1 MRVLPSPRLWIKD
14 GSQTKCCA
22 VSRNGGDLGSKLG
35 AGPVAFGLHT
45 PIRHGPPL
53 PGPSVPCLRRPSFGP
68 LPRRTVLSPKLACV
82 RFPFPWSLVGS
93 EPVAWRGHDVVP
105 RWCGVRGATRA
116 RRIRSPPPL
125 PAAAAR
131 AFPDVGL
138 GRTGARAR
146 AFALSTTSPDLYR
159 SQPFG
164 CPERTEGNYR
174 LYGERA
180 LKELEFIK
188 HCRSL
193 DIPLTDVKRL
203 MELKN
208 KPEESCAS
216 VNKLIAQQLALV
228 NNRMRELK
236 ALKAELQQMASLC
249 TTENTIEACGI
260 IKSLDS

>member
-1 MRVLPSPRLWIKD
+1 M
-14 GSQTKCCA
+14 
-22 VSRNGGDLGSKLG
+22 
-35 AGPVAFGLHT
+35 
-45 PIRHGPPL
+45 
-53 PGPSVPCLRRPSFGP
+53 
-68 LPRRTVLSPKLACV
+68 
-82 RFPFPWSLVGS
+82 
-93 EPVAWRGHDVVP
+93 
-105 RWCGVRGATRA
+105 
-116 RRIRSPPPL
+116 
-125 PAAAAR
+125 
-131 AFPDVGL
+131 
-138 GRTGARAR
+138 
-146 AFALSTTSPDLYR
+146 LST
-159 SQPFG
+159 
-164 CPERTEGNYR
+164 PERTEGNYR

>member
-1 MRVLPSPRLWIKD
+1 MKIGELSKTTGCSI
-14 GSQTKCCA
+14 QTIRYYEKE
-22 VSRNGGDLGSKLG
+22 
-35 AGPVAFGLHT
+35 GL
-45 PIRHGPPL
+45 
-53 PGPSVPCLRRPSFGP
+53 
-68 LPRRTVLSPKLACV
+68 
-82 RFPFPWSLVGS
+82 
-93 EPVAWRGHDVVP
+93 
-105 RWCGVRGATRA
+105 
-116 RRIRSPPPL
+116 
-125 PAAAAR
+125 
-131 AFPDVGL
+131 
-138 GRTGARAR
+138 
-146 AFALSTTSPDLYR
+146 LST
-159 SQPFG
+159 
-164 CPERTEGNYR
+164 PERTEGIYR

>member
-1 MRVLPSPRLWIKD
+1 MLSELPLSGYLVVLNS
-14 GSQTKCCA
+14 
-22 VSRNGGDLGSKLG
+22 
-35 AGPVAFGLHT
+35 
-45 PIRHGPPL
+45 
-53 PGPSVPCLRRPSFGP
+53 
-68 LPRRTVLSPKLACV
+68 
-82 RFPFPWSLVGS
+82 
-93 EPVAWRGHDVVP
+93 
-105 RWCGVRGATRA
+105 
-116 RRIRSPPPL
+116 
-125 PAAAAR
+125 
-131 AFPDVGL
+131 
-138 GRTGARAR
+138 
-146 AFALSTTSPDLYR
+146 TSPMLF
-159 SQPFG
+159 S
-164 CPERTEGNYR
+164 
-174 LYGERA
+174 

>member
-1 MRVLPSPRLWIKD
+1 MKIGELSKTTGCSI
-14 GSQTKCCA
+14 QTIRYYEKE
-22 VSRNGGDLGSKLG
+22 
-35 AGPVAFGLHT
+35 GL
-45 PIRHGPPL
+45 
-53 PGPSVPCLRRPSFGP
+53 
-68 LPRRTVLSPKLACV
+68 
-82 RFPFPWSLVGS
+82 
-93 EPVAWRGHDVVP
+93 
-105 RWCGVRGATRA
+105 
-116 RRIRSPPPL
+116 
-125 PAAAAR
+125 
-131 AFPDVGL
+131 
-138 GRTGARAR
+138 
-146 AFALSTTSPDLYR
+146 LST
-159 SQPFG
+159 
-164 CPERTEGNYR
+164 PERTEGNYR

-249 TTENTIEACGI
+249 TTEKYGHFKMSTEHTEI
-260 IKSLDS
+260 

>member
-1 MRVLPSPRLWIKD
+1 MKIGELSKTTGCSI
-14 GSQTKCCA
+14 QTIRYYEKE
-22 VSRNGGDLGSKLG
+22 
-35 AGPVAFGLHT
+35 GL
-45 PIRHGPPL
+45 
-53 PGPSVPCLRRPSFGP
+53 
-68 LPRRTVLSPKLACV
+68 
-82 RFPFPWSLVGS
+82 
-93 EPVAWRGHDVVP
+93 
-105 RWCGVRGATRA
+105 
-116 RRIRSPPPL
+116 
-125 PAAAAR
+125 
-131 AFPDVGL
+131 
-138 GRTGARAR
+138 
-146 AFALSTTSPDLYR
+146 LST
-159 SQPFG
+159 
-164 CPERTEGNYR
+164 PERTEGNYR

-249 TTENTIEACGI
+249 TTENTVEACGI

>member
-1 MRVLPSPRLWIKD
+1 MKIGELSKTTGCSI
-14 GSQTKCCA
+14 QTIRYYEKE
-22 VSRNGGDLGSKLG
+22 
-35 AGPVAFGLHT
+35 GL
-45 PIRHGPPL
+45 
-53 PGPSVPCLRRPSFGP
+53 
-68 LPRRTVLSPKLACV
+68 
-82 RFPFPWSLVGS
+82 
-93 EPVAWRGHDVVP
+93 
-105 RWCGVRGATRA
+105 
-116 RRIRSPPPL
+116 
-125 PAAAAR
+125 
-131 AFPDVGL
+131 
-138 GRTGARAR
+138 
-146 AFALSTTSPDLYR
+146 LST
-159 SQPFG
+159 
-164 CPERTEGNYR
+164 PERTEGNYR

-236 ALKAELQQMASLC
+236 TLKAELQQMASLC
-249 TTENTIEACGI
+249 TTENTVEACGI

>member
-1 MRVLPSPRLWIKD
+1 MKIGELSKTTGCSI
-14 GSQTKCCA
+14 QTIRYYEKE
-22 VSRNGGDLGSKLG
+22 
-35 AGPVAFGLHT
+35 GL
-45 PIRHGPPL
+45 
-53 PGPSVPCLRRPSFGP
+53 
-68 LPRRTVLSPKLACV
+68 
-82 RFPFPWSLVGS
+82 
-93 EPVAWRGHDVVP
+93 
-105 RWCGVRGATRA
+105 
-116 RRIRSPPPL
+116 
-125 PAAAAR
+125 
-131 AFPDVGL
+131 
-138 GRTGARAR
+138 
-146 AFALSTTSPDLYR
+146 LST
-159 SQPFG
+159 
-164 CPERTEGNYR
+164 PERTEGNYR

-180 LKELEFIK
+180 LKDLEFIK

-236 ALKAELQQMASLC
+236 TLKAELQQMASLC

>member
-1 MRVLPSPRLWIKD
+1 MKIGELSKTTGCSI
-14 GSQTKCCA
+14 QTIRYYEKE
-22 VSRNGGDLGSKLG
+22 
-35 AGPVAFGLHT
+35 GL
-45 PIRHGPPL
+45 
-53 PGPSVPCLRRPSFGP
+53 
-68 LPRRTVLSPKLACV
+68 
-82 RFPFPWSLVGS
+82 
-93 EPVAWRGHDVVP
+93 
-105 RWCGVRGATRA
+105 
-116 RRIRSPPPL
+116 
-125 PAAAAR
+125 
-131 AFPDVGL
+131 
-138 GRTGARAR
+138 
-146 AFALSTTSPDLYR
+146 LST
-159 SQPFG
+159 
-164 CPERTEGNYR
+164 PERTEGNYR

-260 IKSLDS
+260 IKSLYS

>member
-1 MRVLPSPRLWIKD
+1 MKIGELSKTTGCSI
-14 GSQTKCCA
+14 QTIRYYEKE
-22 VSRNGGDLGSKLG
+22 
-35 AGPVAFGLHT
+35 GL
-45 PIRHGPPL
+45 
-53 PGPSVPCLRRPSFGP
+53 
-68 LPRRTVLSPKLACV
+68 
-82 RFPFPWSLVGS
+82 
-93 EPVAWRGHDVVP
+93 
-105 RWCGVRGATRA
+105 
-116 RRIRSPPPL
+116 
-125 PAAAAR
+125 
-131 AFPDVGL
+131 
-138 GRTGARAR
+138 
-146 AFALSTTSPDLYR
+146 LST
-159 SQPFG
+159 
-164 CPERTEGNYR
+164 PERTEGNYR

-228 NNRMRELK
+228 NNRMGELK